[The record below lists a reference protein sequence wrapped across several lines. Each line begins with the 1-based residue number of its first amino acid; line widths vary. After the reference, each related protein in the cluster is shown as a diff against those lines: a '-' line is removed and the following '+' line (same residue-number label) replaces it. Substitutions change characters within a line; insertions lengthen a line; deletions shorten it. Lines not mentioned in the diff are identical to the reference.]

1 MFSSFIGMIYIEY
14 NTKVDTYWKTAK
26 VGENIVEPDTF
37 YKFDSG
43 YLIPEETPCADS
55 KVSYI
60 KLSK

>member
-1 MFSSFIGMIYIEY
+1 MIYIEY

-26 VGENIVEPDTF
+26 VGGNIVEPDTF